1 MRVTIIADD
10 SKVVVEGQLE
20 IVDLSTLDEEIHA
33 VQWYGTVGEVE
44 YKHDYIENTRKPN
57 DRITDFSPYQKFV
70 DAWEVEAKKPLLV
83 TAPVTVPVTVPGT
96 VPVANAAQ
104 VTHAA

>member
-1 MRVTIIADD
+1 MRVTIVPID

-20 IVDLSTLDEEIHA
+20 IVDCSSIAENIHA

-44 YKHDYIENTRKPN
+44 FKHDYIENTRKPN

-70 DAWEVEAKKPLLV
+70 DAWEVEARKPL
-83 TAPVTVPVTVPGT
+83 PVTVPVTE
-96 VPVANAAQ
+96 Q
-104 VTHAA
+104 VTHAS